1 MSTGHVRFRGSFA
14 AERLDF
20 PLGPLTFDLGF
31 TATKVVGMIYTLA
44 TATTVQLIG
53 GASPQF
59 SDITT
64 VRTLGVHKPDYALLI
79 AYQGQDITTQRETV
93 NANGSVWHLG
103 VSLTNVA
110 LRNESGSTA
119 TFLLVIEGT

>member
-1 MSTGHVRFRGSFA
+1 MSTGHLRFRGSFG

-20 PLGPLTFDLGF
+20 PLGPFTFDLGF
-31 TATKVVGMIYTLA
+31 TATKLVGMIYTLA

-64 VRTLGVHKPDYALLI
+64 VRTLGIHKPDYAILVG
-79 AYQGQDITTQRETV
+79 YQGQDITTQRETI
-93 NANGSVWHLG
+93 NADGAVWHVG
-103 VSLTNVA
+103 ASLTNVA
-110 LRNESGSTA
+110 IRNESGSTA
-119 TFLLVIEGT
+119 TFFLVIEGT